1 MSSARPPPPDHGLL
15 SSVRSLLG
23 AVVSLLGTRL
33 QLASTELHEEWLRL
47 VALFLWAVAALF
59 CLGLAVILLAMLLV
73 LLAWNGPR
81 EAVLGALAL
90 AFLAAGGWASLVWR
104 RKANNKPALLADTIA
119 ELRRDSAALG
129 RRPL

>member
-1 MSSARPPPPDHGLL
+1 MYPPRSPLPATGLL

-23 AVVSLLGTRL
+23 AAVLLLGTRV
-33 QLASTELHEEWLRL
+33 QLASTELQEEWLRL
-47 VALFLWAVAALF
+47 TELLLWAVAALF
-59 CLGLAVILLAMLLV
+59 CLGLALILLVMLLV

-90 AFLAAGGWASLVWR
+90 AFLAAGGGAALVWR
-104 RKANNKPALLADTIA
+104 HKARSKPALLGHTIA
-119 ELRRDSAALG
+119 ELQRDAAALG